1 MAKRTEL
8 VTLAA
13 KKLAAIRM
21 IVFDSST
28 GSLQVT
34 DLGRIAAKYYIRY
47 QSIELFND
55 TFRPKMSEADVL
67 KMLSLSTEVCL
78 P

>member
-1 MAKRTEL
+1 VAKRTEL